1 MTSVDSGVETENDSN
16 DSLATHDSQSMDLS
30 PSMKVNGEVNMAEN
44 KEPTPSTSEAGSGV
58 QPIPFDCA
66 STSNAPSASTSSVDP
81 FKEVFVPEEN
91 DDGAVKN
98 LEFRLPALKHNNS
111 NDIEPPAGLSF
122 LNVKQKMSVASSSYE
137 VIGHGNAVM
146 KPKMRL
152 KMGRKQGKSHREL
165 SIDPFTIYNGRK
177 LRRAVSTNNTE
188 VVEKLL
194 SAGVNPS
201 CCDELGRS
209 PLHLAAC
216 RGYTEILQ
224 MLLQKGADPNQKDSM
239 GNTPLHLAACTNH
252 VSVVTLLLKAGTD
265 VHSSDHFGRSP
276 LQLARTRLRLLR
288 AASYP
293 DAWQVKGEVQKV
305 IEMMLAYLNRFKAA
319 EADAELLSSFSSRL
333 TLSQTSQEVDQELRG
348 LLTSLSSLTIDKPGP
363 S

>member
-1 MTSVDSGVETENDSN
+1 MTLTYSIQIVNVVRGVETENDSN

-30 PSMKVNGEVNMAEN
+30 PSLKVNGEVNMAEN
-44 KEPTPSTSEAGSGV
+44 KEPTPSTSEEGAG
-58 QPIPFDCA
+58 
-66 STSNAPSASTSSVDP
+66 NL
-81 FKEVFVPEEN
+81 E
-91 DDGAVKN
+91 
-98 LEFRLPALKHNNS
+98 LEFRLPALKPNNS

-122 LNVKQKMSVASSSYE
+122 LNVKQKMSAASSSF
-137 VIGHGNAVM
+137 GHGYSVM

-177 LRRAVSTNNTE
+177 LRRAVSTNNHE

-276 LQLARTRLRLLR
+276 LQLAQTRLRLLR
-288 AASYP
+288 HNAASNP
-293 DAWQVKGEVQKV
+293 DAWQVKAEVQKV
-305 IEMMLAYLNRFKAA
+305 IEMMLAYLNRFGAA

-333 TLSQTSQEVDQELRG
+333 TLTQTSQEVDQELRG
-348 LLTSLSSLTIDKPGP
+348 LLASLSSLTIDKPGP